1 MLYPAPIESLIA
13 RMTKLPGVGPKTAQ
27 RLAFFILN
35 LPEGEA
41 ELLAKAIVDARRQIR
56 YCSQCFNFTDVDPCL
71 VCRNAQRDAGLIM
84 VVEQPK
90 DVVAMERTHEFPG
103 RYHVLHGVISP
114 MDGIGPEDI
123 KVRELLQRL
132 EATPVREIVL
142 ATSSSIEGEATALY
156 LSRLLKPTGIRV
168 TRIARGIPMGGDL
181 DYTDE
186 ATLLKA
192 YEGRQEV

>member
-13 RMTKLPGVGPKTAQ
+13 RLTKLPGVGPKTAQ
-27 RLAFFILN
+27 RLAFFILH

-41 ELLAKAIVDARRQIR
+41 ELLAQAIVDARRQIR
-56 YCSQCFNFTDVDPCL
+56 YCSQCFNFTDVDPCV
-71 VCRNAQRDAGLIM
+71 VCRNPERDPALIM

-90 DVVAMERTHEFPG
+90 DVVAMERTREYRG

-114 MDGIGPEDI
+114 MDGVGPEDI
-123 KVRELLQRL
+123 KIRDLLVRIQRG
-132 EATPVREIVL
+132 PVAEVVL

-156 LSRLLKPTGIRV
+156 LSRILKPTGIRV